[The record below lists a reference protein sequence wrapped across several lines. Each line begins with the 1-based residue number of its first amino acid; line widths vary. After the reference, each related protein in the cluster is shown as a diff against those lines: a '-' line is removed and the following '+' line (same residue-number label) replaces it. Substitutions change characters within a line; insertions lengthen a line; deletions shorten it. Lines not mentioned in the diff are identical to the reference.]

1 MCDAVFRD
9 ETIGPLTVTRFT
21 PINDGEFPRLRSLA
35 SPDAAATRDL
45 RPATFEERCQPGRN
59 VHY

>member
-21 PINDGEFPRLRSLA
+21 PINDREFPRLRSLA

-45 RPATFEERCQPGRN
+45 RPLRN
-59 VHY
+59 GVSLVVTCITE